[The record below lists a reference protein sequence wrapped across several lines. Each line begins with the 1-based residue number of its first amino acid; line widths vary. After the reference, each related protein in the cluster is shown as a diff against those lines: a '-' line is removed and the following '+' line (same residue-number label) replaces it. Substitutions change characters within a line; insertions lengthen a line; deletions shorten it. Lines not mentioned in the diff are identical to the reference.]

1 MQVDTC
7 FDRVSSGWALVLR
20 VAVVALAV
28 SEYSFV
34 VGVQVH
40 RRRRETDLAKKR
52 GEVPL
57 VILCVRHCQSTAN
70 VDAAVYETTPDHAIP
85 LSDVGIVSTVT
96 LGQRLAEYLARRFN
110 RGTGGAPE
118 DVLKR
123 KKRIRCKMFVSPF
136 RRTRE
141 TASLL
146 LRSEMKEWVT
156 DVEESVFLVEQDW
169 GMFEGTG
176 LQKGKLLYPR

>member
-7 FDRVSSGWALVLR
+7 FDRVSSAWALVLL
-20 VAVVALAV
+20 VAVVALGASV
-28 SEYSFV
+28 YSFV
-34 VGVQVH
+34 VVVQVH